1 MVDKL
6 NEKNKLFADEY
17 IKDLH
22 ITHAAIRAGY
32 SKKTAHVQGHAL
44 LKKPKI
50 QAYIQERMNKRAER
64 TGITQDRVL
73 NEIAKMAFVNAKSLF
88 DENGHLKKINELPD
102 DITAAISGIDISEA
116 RSNDSVAISVKKIK
130 FWDKRGSLELLGKH
144 LKLFDGDGASKQ
156 TPKPL
161 DPAFL

>member
-1 MVDKL
+1 MADKL

-22 ITHAAIRAGY
+22 ITNAAIRAGY
-32 SKKTAHVQGHAL
+32 SKKTAHVQGHEL

-64 TGITQDRVL
+64 TEITQDKVL

-88 DENGHLKKINELPD
+88 DDNGHLKKINELPD
-102 DITAAISGIDISEA
+102 DITAAISGIDVGEV
-116 RSNDSVAISVKKIK
+116 RSNDSLTVVVKKIK

-144 LKLFDGDGASKQ
+144 LKLFDGDGAGKQ
-156 TPKPL
+156 APKPL